1 MKMPW
6 KILSAFLTLVYS
18 VPAYPAA
25 SQADAA
31 QPRGAEANRVVAQGC
46 LQRSGWQ
53 YFLNE
58 GDGTQ
63 EQLTGY
69 SKLKEFVG
77 HEIEITGVRGVRTV
91 DNTPP
96 GGASSV
102 ITRSVVSVKTVKDL
116 GKACPGAS

>member
-1 MKMPW
+1 MQMLW
-6 KILSAFLTLVYS
+6 KISSAFLTLVFS
-18 VPAYPAA
+18 VQAYPAP
-25 SQADAA
+25 SQADAT
-31 QPRGAEANRVVAQGC
+31 QPGGAEANRVVAQGC

-58 GDGTQ
+58 RDGTQ
-63 EQLTGY
+63 EQVTGY

-102 ITRSVVSVKTVKDL
+102 ITRSVVNVRTVKDL
-116 GKACPGAS
+116 GKGCPGAN

>member
-1 MKMPW
+1 MPMPW
-6 KILSAFLTLVYS
+6 KILSAFLTLVFS
-18 VPAYPAA
+18 VQAYPAA

-31 QPRGAEANRVVAQGC
+31 QPGAEANRVVAQGC
-46 LQRSGWQ
+46 LQQSGWQ
-53 YFLNE
+53 YFLNQR
-58 GDGTQ
+58 DGTQ
-63 EQLTGY
+63 EQITGY

-102 ITRSVVSVKTVKDL
+102 ITRSIVHVKTVKDL
-116 GKACPGAS
+116 GKGCPGAS